1 MQELIEVAIDGQGM
15 RREPDREGERDADRV
30 VERDRGREVQ
40 RDDAAHG
47 GRSGAVSSGRLGGRS
62 VTVNRAESPLTWL
75 RSRGLIDA
83 RHYAA
88 GERLRAAYE
97 TASIAPSVTMRW
109 TPRVDGGGQDALDPT
124 SAQIAAKRRFDA
136 AIAAAGPGL
145 ADILWRVVCAGE
157 GLPAAE
163 RALSWPAR
171 AGRVVLTLALDRLA
185 THYEGGDG
193 GRSPLRTDAVKGA
206 ACASI

>member
-1 MQELIEVAIDGQGM
+1 MRELIEVAIDGQGM
-15 RREPDREGERDADRV
+15 RREPDREGEREGERDADRV
-30 VERDRGREVQ
+30 VEREMQREGVA
-40 RDDAAHG
+40 R
-47 GRSGAVSSGRLGGRS
+47 GGRS

-109 TPRVDGGGQDALDPT
+109 TPRVDGGGRDGLDPT

-185 THYEGGDG
+185 MHYEGGHYEGGDG
-193 GRSPLRTDAVKGA
+193 GRSPLRSDAVKGA

>member
-30 VERDRGREVQ
+30 VEREVQ
-40 RDDAAHG
+40 REGVA
-47 GRSGAVSSGRLGGRS
+47 RGGRS

-109 TPRVDGGGQDALDPT
+109 TPRVDGGGRDGLDPT

-171 AGRVVLTLALDRLA
+171 AGRLVLTLALDRLA
-185 THYEGGDG
+185 THYAGGHYEGGDG
-193 GRSPLRTDAVKGA
+193 GRGSPLRGDGVKGA

>member
-15 RREPDREGERDADRV
+15 RREPDREGEREGERDADRV
-30 VERDRGREVQ
+30 GEREVQ
-40 RDDAAHG
+40 REGVA
-47 GRSGAVSSGRLGGRS
+47 RGGRS

-109 TPRVDGGGQDALDPT
+109 TPRVDGGGRDGLDPT

-185 THYEGGDG
+185 MHYEGGHYEGGDG
-193 GRSPLRTDAVKGA
+193 GRGSPLRSDAVKGA
-206 ACASI
+206 ACASN

>member
-1 MQELIEVAIDGQGM
+1 MQDLIEVAIDGRGM
-15 RREPDREGERDADRV
+15 RREPDREGEREADRV
-30 VERDRGREVQ
+30 GEREVQ
-40 RDDAAHG
+40 RE
-47 GRSGAVSSGRLGGRS
+47 GARLGGRS

-83 RHYAA
+83 RQYAA

-109 TPRVDGGGQDALDPT
+109 TPRVDGGGQDTLDPT
-124 SAQIAAKRRFDA
+124 VAQIAAKRRFDA

-171 AGRVVLTLALDRLA
+171 AGRLVLTLALDRLA
-185 THYEGGDG
+185 THYEGGDVRGREG
-193 GRSPLRTDAVKGA
+193 GGGSPLRGDAGKGA
-206 ACASI
+206 ACASN

>member
-30 VERDRGREVQ
+30 VEREVQ
-40 RDDAAHG
+40 REG
-47 GRSGAVSSGRLGGRS
+47 VVRGGRS

-185 THYEGGDG
+185 MHYEGGHYEGGDG
-193 GRSPLRTDAVKGA
+193 GRGSPLRSDAVKGA
-206 ACASI
+206 TCASI

>member
-30 VERDRGREVQ
+30 VERELQREGVA
-40 RDDAAHG
+40 R
-47 GRSGAVSSGRLGGRS
+47 GGRS

-109 TPRVDGGGQDALDPT
+109 TPRVDGGRRDGLDPT

-185 THYEGGDG
+185 MHYEGGHYEGGDG
-193 GRSPLRTDAVKGA
+193 GRGSPLRGDGVKGA
-206 ACASI
+206 TCASN

>member
-1 MQELIEVAIDGQGM
+1 MQDLIEVAIDGRGM
-15 RREPDREGERDADRV
+15 RREPDREGERDSDRV
-30 VERDRGREVQ
+30 VEREVQ
-40 RDDAAHG
+40 SEGVAR
-47 GRSGAVSSGRLGGRS
+47 GGRS

-109 TPRVDGGGQDALDPT
+109 TPRVDGGGRDGLDPT

-185 THYEGGDG
+185 MHYEGGHYEGGHYEGGDG
-193 GRSPLRTDAVKGA
+193 GRSPLRSDAVKGA

>member
-1 MQELIEVAIDGQGM
+1 MQDLIEVAIDGRGV
-15 RREPDREGERDADRV
+15 RREPDREGEREADRV
-30 VERDRGREVQ
+30 GEREVQ
-40 RDDAAHG
+40 REGVARG
-47 GRSGAVSSGRLGGRS
+47 GRLGGRS

-124 SAQIAAKRRFDA
+124 VAQIAAKRRFDA

-163 RALSWPAR
+163 RALAWPAR

-185 THYEGGDG
+185 MHYEGGHYEGGDG
-193 GRSPLRTDAVKGA
+193 GRGSPLLSDAVKGA

>member
-1 MQELIEVAIDGQGM
+1 MQELIEVATDGQGM
-15 RREPDREGERDADRV
+15 RREPGREGERDADRV
-30 VERDRGREVQ
+30 VEREVQ
-40 RDDAAHG
+40 REGVA
-47 GRSGAVSSGRLGGRS
+47 RGGRS

-109 TPRVDGGGQDALDPT
+109 TPRVDGGGRDGLDPT

-185 THYEGGDG
+185 MHYEGGHYEGGDG
-193 GRSPLRTDAVKGA
+193 GRGSPLRSDAVKGA
-206 ACASI
+206 TCASN

>member
-1 MQELIEVAIDGQGM
+1 MQDLIEVAIDGQGM
-15 RREPDREGERDADRV
+15 RREPDREGEREGERDADRV
-30 VERDRGREVQ
+30 GEREVQ
-40 RDDAAHG
+40 REGVA
-47 GRSGAVSSGRLGGRS
+47 RGGRS

-109 TPRVDGGGQDALDPT
+109 TPRVDGGGRDGLDPT

-185 THYEGGDG
+185 MHYEGGHYEGGNG
-193 GRSPLRTDAVKGA
+193 GRSPLRSDAVKGA